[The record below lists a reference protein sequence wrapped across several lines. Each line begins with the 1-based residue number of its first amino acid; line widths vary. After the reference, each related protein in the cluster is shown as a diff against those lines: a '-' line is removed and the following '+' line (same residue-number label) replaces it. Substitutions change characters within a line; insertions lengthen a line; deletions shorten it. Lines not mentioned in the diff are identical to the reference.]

1 LARLATEGDES
12 AFAEIMRRYG
22 PRVFRVAS
30 RFFRERSM
38 VEDAAQEVFLKV
50 FTELRKYEGRG
61 SMEGWITRITTNIC
75 LNLLRS
81 AKRRPQLTAS
91 ELTEAES
98 SWLDTTLA
106 RAATERHRSSERS
119 FVAADLAQRVLE
131 TLSPD
136 DRLVLTMIDGDD
148 SSVKDVVEATGW
160 SESKIKVLAFRARRR
175 MREAVERLLGR
186 GHAAENAGN

>member
-1 LARLATEGDES
+1 
-12 AFAEIMRRYG
+12 
-22 PRVFRVAS
+22 V
-30 RFFRERSM
+30 
-38 VEDAAQEVFLKV
+38 
-50 FTELRKYEGRG
+50 
-61 SMEGWITRITTNIC
+61 
-75 LNLLRS
+75 
-81 AKRRPQLTAS
+81 
-91 ELTEAES
+91 
-98 SWLDTTLA
+98 
-106 RAATERHRSSERS
+106 ATERHRSSERS

>member
-98 SWLDTTLA
+98 SWLDTTMA

-136 DRLVLTMIDGDD
+136 DQLVLTMIDGDD